1 MPEPKRSNFTF
12 RLPPH
17 LIEALR
23 QIAKS
28 RGLTMNGAACV
39 AVHDLAARDRT
50 PATEDPPEASR
61 AA

>member
-1 MPEPKRSNFTF
+1 MPEPTRSNFTF

-17 LIEALR
+17 LVEALR

-28 RGLTMNGAACV
+28 RGISMNGAACV
-39 AVHDLAARDRT
+39 AVHDLAARERP
-50 PATEDPPEASR
+50 PATEESPEASR